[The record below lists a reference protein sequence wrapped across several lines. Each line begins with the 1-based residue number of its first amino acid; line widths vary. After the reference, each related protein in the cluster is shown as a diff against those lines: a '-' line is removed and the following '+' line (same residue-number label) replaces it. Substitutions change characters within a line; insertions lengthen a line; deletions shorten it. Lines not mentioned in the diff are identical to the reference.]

1 SYRGVQQL
9 GRGARCVL
17 GRAAEFLMPQFSVY
31 KNKNPKSR
39 STFPYLIDVQ
49 SDLLSD
55 LGTRVVVPLIKRAA
69 LTRKPIKN
77 LMPAI
82 RVDGQEFIMMVPQL
96 AGIAASDLGAPR
108 SPTRLSIE
116 GRW

>member
-1 SYRGVQQL
+1 
-9 GRGARCVL
+9 
-17 GRAAEFLMPQFSVY
+17 MPQFSVY

-39 STFPYLIDVQ
+39 STCPYLIDVQ

-55 LGTRVVVPLIKRAA
+55 LGTRVVVPLIKRGA

-96 AGIAASDLGAPR
+96 AGIAAGDLGAPVANAAEHR
-108 SPTRLSIE
+108 GEVVAALDFLIT
-116 GRW
+116 GV